1 MSTEKYRGF
10 MNLTE
15 SLKEMHLNDT
25 TGVPQATCG
34 ASNLQGVSFRNL
46 MSDVMSLKKSDWNE
60 TLADLVGYDKLCSM
74 DTTENFDEDN
84 KEVKANKSADEG
96 SYHDFYL
103 I

>member
-1 MSTEKYRGF
+1 

-25 TGVPQATCG
+25 SGVPQAPCG
-34 ASNLQGVSFRNL
+34 APNLKGVSFKNL

-60 TLADLVGYDKLCSM
+60 ALVDLVGYDKLCSM
-74 DTTENFDEDN
+74 DTTEHFDEDD
-84 KEVKANKSADEG
+84 KEVKANKSADEE